1 MLNHSTVSKAVFV
14 DIYQLESTACGMDVR
29 GMLLQLAPEVS
40 ITLPPEVFHRDI
52 ASDRLKFIY
61 FRSSKLFV
69 GSRHTASSAD
79 DVITASVGP
88 EVAFDLPNCVMF
100 VIPNRQA
107 SPFFFKSCRLLT
119 DHFKL

>member
-1 MLNHSTVSKAVFV
+1 MRGVH
-14 DIYQLESTACGMDVR
+14 
-29 GMLLQLAPEVS
+29 GMLLQLAPQVS

-69 GSRHTASSAD
+69 GSHHATSSVD

-107 SPFFFKSCRLLT
+107 RQSAIVQFLKTNSTDYRRIARLHRYVVT
-119 DHFKL
+119 AVA

>member
-1 MLNHSTVSKAVFV
+1 MTWRA
-14 DIYQLESTACGMDVR
+14 A
-29 GMLLQLAPEVS
+29 LQLAPEVS

-69 GSRHTASSAD
+69 GSRRAAASSSSVD

-88 EVAFDLPNCVMF
+88 EVAFDLPNCVVF
-100 VIPNRQA
+100 IIPNRQA
-107 SPFFFKSCRLLT
+107 RRSRGLLIQSSRSVSRSVGH
-119 DHFKL
+119 DRVRWKNG

>member
-1 MLNHSTVSKAVFV
+1 MH
-14 DIYQLESTACGMDVR
+14 IYCQYFSRSCLSCTECNG
-29 GMLLQLAPEVS
+29 LLQLAPDVS

-69 GSRHTASSAD
+69 GARSATSSVD

-88 EVAFDLPNCVMF
+88 EVAFDLPNCVTF
-100 VIPNRQA
+100 VIPNRQVRQPCTTA
-107 SPFFFKSCRLLT
+107 ET
-119 DHFKL
+119 DERYAMTNS

>member
-1 MLNHSTVSKAVFV
+1 MT
-14 DIYQLESTACGMDVR
+14 M
-29 GMLLQLAPEVS
+29 LQLSPGVS

-69 GSRHTASSAD
+69 GARHAVSSVE

-100 VIPNRQA
+100 IVPNRQA
-107 SPFFFKSCRLLT
+107 SRSVYF
-119 DHFKL
+119 

>member
-1 MLNHSTVSKAVFV
+1 V
-14 DIYQLESTACGMDVR
+14 
-29 GMLLQLAPEVS
+29 LQLSPKVS

-69 GSRHTASSAD
+69 GARRAASTVD

-88 EVAFDLPNCVMF
+88 EIAFDLPNCVMF

-107 SPFFFKSCRLLT
+107 SLVYMFIEGGC
-119 DHFKL
+119 

>member
-1 MLNHSTVSKAVFV
+1 MS
-14 DIYQLESTACGMDVR
+14 QDVYSWLC
-29 GMLLQLAPEVS
+29 MYQLAPEVS

-69 GSRHTASSAD
+69 GPPRRATSSVD

-88 EVAFDLPNCVMF
+88 EVAFDLPSCVTF

-107 SPFFFKSCRLLT
+107 SITQLENVRILFPL
-119 DHFKL
+119 